1 MNAPKRK
8 KDRWHN
14 PIADGREKDM
24 SSSRNLGKMNIVEMR
39 LYELLGIKLF
49 RKVILLFE
57 RIKHIG
63 DGGQNE
69 NYHPQDMSCST
80 LRRFS
85 GYLIYNSLFHAISLM
100 LIAIYFAT
108 TRIVAIENIVIDVVM
123 VVVVILDAYCLMLQR
138 YIYLRFLQHINK
150 KQQIF
155 LNTKADKITG
165 IIECLKNKSAKDIN
179 NEKEFLE
186 DLKAKILS
194 GSDVL
199 LADDSE
205 EVLWNICEVL
215 NRKPKDSNEKRHYDI
230 SFSDLISELP
240 KKTNVISF
248 KKRCVSRLQRVL
260 RFSEKD
266 NVMYGVCVVTGNPN
280 IETAY
285 KRIFPQPSLDS
296 ILETTDMLLDAY
308 HWCQEEM
315 VRQ

>member
-1 MNAPKRK
+1 MKTNCMGRK
-8 KDRWHN
+8 IEIK
-14 PIADGREKDM
+14 IY
-24 SSSRNLGKMNIVEMR
+24 S
-39 LYELLGIKLF
+39 LLGISKFRNVVLWLEKL
-49 RKVILLFE
+49 RHHK
-57 RIKHIG
+57 
-63 DGGQNE
+63 DGGKLE
-69 NYHPQDMSCST
+69 NYHPHDVNCST

-85 GYLIYNSLFHAISLM
+85 GYLIYNSLFHVISLM

-123 VVVVILDAYCLMLQR
+123 VVVVVLDVYCLMLQR

-155 LNTKADKITG
+155 LNTKTDKIAD
-165 IIECLKNKSAKDIN
+165 IMECLRNKSAKDIN

-215 NRKPKDSNEKRHYDI
+215 NRKPKDSNGKRHYDI

-248 KKRCVSRLQRVL
+248 KKRCVSRLQRFL